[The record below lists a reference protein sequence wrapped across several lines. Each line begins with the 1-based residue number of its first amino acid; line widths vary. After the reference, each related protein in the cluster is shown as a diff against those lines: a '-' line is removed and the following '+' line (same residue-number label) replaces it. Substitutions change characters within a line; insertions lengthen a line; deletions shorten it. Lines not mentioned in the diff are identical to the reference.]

1 MPDSAHS
8 AHSAGADRVPMRTV
22 IAYGAPAIGAG
33 YMYLLLSLYVMKFA
47 TDILL
52 IAPALMG
59 AIYSLSRLW
68 DAVSDPLIG
77 YISDRTTGGLGRRR
91 TWILV
96 SCLPIAAGFYMVFT
110 PPLSL
115 SEDALVWWMGVA
127 VIGFYSAMT
136 IFYVPHL
143 SLGAELSDNYHER
156 SRMFGARHAAYILGC
171 ILSLVSLQ
179 FLLNEEYS
187 EGGDVRGL
195 AAELAL
201 LAVGIMVVLVIFA
214 VVRLRERPEFQGRVA
229 AGPFKAFQD
238 VWQNPHAKLLLVVTF
253 IEHVGSSAIAALT
266 LYVTHYV
273 VGAPTMA
280 PLIILAYMV
289 PSSASVPL
297 WVPLS
302 RRFGKIRVWIGGMLL
317 TGISFGAMFLLAFME
332 SAELRLGWI
341 IAMAVLAGLANG
353 CGGTIGP
360 SVQGDVID
368 YDEHLTGERKEGAY
382 FAAWN
387 FVQKSALGVMLLLTG
402 FVLEFSGFV
411 PNVEQSQGVKLAMVT
426 LYGLFPLVCYL
437 VGAWMFTHF
446 KLDEQAH
453 SKIRTELDARLSA
466 QPGVRANS

>member
-1 MPDSAHS
+1 MSDKQTT
-8 AHSAGADRVPMRTV
+8 GTTERVPWRTV
-22 IAYGAPAIGAG
+22 IAYGAPALGAG

-52 IAPALMG
+52 IAPAVMG
-59 AIYSLSRLW
+59 AIYSLSRMW
-68 DAVSDPLIG
+68 DAVTDPLIG
-77 YISDRTTGGLGRRR
+77 YVSDRTTLKLGRRR
-91 TWILV
+91 TWILA
-96 SCLPIAAGFYMVFT
+96 SCLPIAVGFYMVFA
-110 PPLSL
+110 PPASL
-115 SEDALVWWMGVA
+115 SEDELVVWMGIA

-156 SRMFGARHAAYILGC
+156 SRMFGVRHAAYILGS
-171 ILSLVSLQ
+171 ILSLLSLH
-179 FLLNEEYS
+179 FLIQEEFS
-187 EGGDVRGL
+187 ADADVRGL
-195 AAELAL
+195 AADLGL
-201 LAVGIMVVLVIFA
+201 VAVTIMVVLVLFA
-214 VVRLRERPEFQGRVA
+214 VVRLRERPEFQGRNK
-229 AGPFKAFQD
+229 AGPFQAFKD
-238 VWQNPHAKLLLVVTF
+238 VWQNPHARLLLVVTF

-280 PLIILAYMV
+280 PLIILAYML

-302 RRFGKIRVWIGGMLL
+302 RRFGKIRVWIFGMIL
-317 TGISFGAMFLLAFME
+317 TGVSFGAMFLLAFME
-332 SAELRLGWI
+332 SESLRLGWI
-341 IAMAVLAGLANG
+341 IAMAVFAGLANG
-353 CGGTIGP
+353 CGGTLGP

-368 YDEHLTGERKEGAY
+368 YDEQLTGERKEGSY

-411 PNVEQSQGVKLAMVT
+411 PNVEQTETTKLAMLA
-426 LYGLFPLVCYL
+426 LYGLFPLVCYA
-437 VGAWMFTHF
+437 VGAALFTRF

-453 SKIRTELDARLSA
+453 AEIRADLDARA
-466 QPGVRANS
+466 ANPAA